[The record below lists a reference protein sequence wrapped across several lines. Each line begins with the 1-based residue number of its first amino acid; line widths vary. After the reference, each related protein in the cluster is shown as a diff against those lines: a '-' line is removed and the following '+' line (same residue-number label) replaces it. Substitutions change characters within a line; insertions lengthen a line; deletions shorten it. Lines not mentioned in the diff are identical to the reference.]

1 MDQSP
6 WVGGVFNFNTNT
18 HTYAHYMLTGR
29 NTANYITG
37 EPATSSK
44 PSTWEAGTSHVSHA
58 WYGWGE
64 VTRSVII
71 LPQVELVGKNL
82 ECFGPQV
89 KLENM
94 NSTPITAITSIK
106 EQSRK
111 KKNAKTCRLSKSDWA
126 TCDLQSP
133 SSQSSS
139 VAFQRVA
146 CAALRHS
153 EQLSLRL
160 QQKLQ

>member
-111 KKNAKTCRLSKSDWA
+111 KKTLKHVDSRSRIGRPA
-126 TCDLQSP
+126 TCNLRARNLP
-133 SSQSSS
+133 
-139 VAFQRVA
+139 VLLFNALL
-146 CAALRHS
+146 ALRCDTRNSYH
-153 EQLSLRL
+153 
-160 QQKLQ
+160 